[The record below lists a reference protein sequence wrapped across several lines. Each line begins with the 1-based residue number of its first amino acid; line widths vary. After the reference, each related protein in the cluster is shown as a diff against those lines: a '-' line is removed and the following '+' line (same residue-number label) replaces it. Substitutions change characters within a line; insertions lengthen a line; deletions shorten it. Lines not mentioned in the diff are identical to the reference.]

1 MKCNECGRIIDGN
14 MKFCKYCGASID
26 GMHMLPS
33 SNGQVCKRCGAF
45 IKNGNTFCTQCGMS
59 IDGHIENEGTGSEEK
74 KPNGLLRLIVTLLS
88 IILVILIGFLIYW
101 YPVRHFINQRTQHSS
116 QLNKGKDTT
125 KPDSNQ
131 EETSEDKTGGE
142 EKGTQKNALISYT
155 IICQDINGITLLT
168 DDSKEGKVGERVTVT
183 PPMIDGYTA
192 QSNSETIELI
202 SDRSSNIITFTYIPD
217 QVDTK
222 NTTIEYSIVCV
233 ENSTGNNL
241 YAETYIGE
249 IGTDVTVAAPAIE
262 GYTPIQSEITR
273 TLSSI
278 PTENRIQFVYYKSNE
293 SEDQK
298 QYEPAI
304 TMSAVINITAS
315 SSLSEYGMTHSP
327 DRLIDGDITK
337 GWSEG
342 VQGIGSGE
350 YVTFTFDGNYAVS
363 GITIS
368 PGLQENREMYKKN
381 SRPSHIEVICDDF
394 TEDLYLQDEMTA
406 QTFMF
411 SSPIY
416 TDHLLIKIIDA
427 IEGDN
432 YEDTVISEISLF

>member
-1 MKCNECGRIIDGN
+1 
-14 MKFCKYCGASID
+14 
-26 GMHMLPS
+26 
-33 SNGQVCKRCGAF
+33 
-45 IKNGNTFCTQCGMS
+45 
-59 IDGHIENEGTGSEEK
+59 
-74 KPNGLLRLIVTLLS
+74 
-88 IILVILIGFLIYW
+88 
-101 YPVRHFINQRTQHSS
+101 
-116 QLNKGKDTT
+116 
-125 KPDSNQ
+125 
-131 EETSEDKTGGE
+131 
-142 EKGTQKNALISYT
+142 
-155 IICQDINGITLLT
+155 
-168 DDSKEGKVGERVTVT
+168 
-183 PPMIDGYTA
+183 
-192 QSNSETIELI
+192 
-202 SDRSSNIITFTYIPD
+202 
-217 QVDTK
+217 
-222 NTTIEYSIVCV
+222 
-233 ENSTGNNL
+233 
-241 YAETYIGE
+241 
-249 IGTDVTVAAPAIE
+249 
-262 GYTPIQSEITR
+262 
-273 TLSSI
+273 
-278 PTENRIQFVYYKSNE
+278 
-293 SEDQK
+293 
-298 QYEPAI
+298 
-304 TMSAVINITAS
+304 MSAVINITAS

-394 TEDLYLQDEMTA
+394 TEDLYLKDEMTA